1 MKKILECRD
10 LSYAY
15 PARVVFKDVNI
26 VTYTGELVGIVGPTG
41 TGKSTILR
49 VIAHLIPPTRG
60 QVFLE
65 GVEVK
70 SPSPKIS
77 LIHQSIATFPWM
89 TALDNVKLS
98 LRNTKI
104 PDKDATEISKKML
117 DLVGLGG
124 SMDLYPK
131 EMSGGMRQKVSIA
144 RALAASPEVLLLD
157 EPFVYLDEI
166 TANNL
171 RREIHSLVFNPES
184 SLKSAILVSHNLREV
199 VQLADRVY
207 IIKGVPATVVDE
219 LKIDMPKPR
228 SEREPQFFYYL
239 DKLHGDLELR
249 NGGLQK

>member
-1 MKKILECRD
+1 MKMILECRD

-15 PARVVFKDVNI
+15 PARAIFKDINL
-26 VTYTGELVGIVGPTG
+26 VTYKGELVGIVGPTG
-41 TGKSTILR
+41 TGKSTLVR

-60 QVFLE
+60 RVFLD

-70 SPSPKIS
+70 NPSPKIS

-98 LRNTKI
+98 LCSTKI
-104 PDKDATEISKKML
+104 SDEESTKISRKML
-117 DLVGLGG
+117 DLVGLGE
-124 SMDLYPK
+124 SLDLYPK
-131 EMSGGMRQKVSIA
+131 EMSGGMRQKVAIA

-166 TANNL
+166 SANKL
-171 RREIHSLVFNPES
+171 RREIYSLLFNPES

-207 IIKGVPATVVDE
+207 VIKGTPATIVE
-219 LKIDMPKPR
+219 EIKIDLPRPR
-228 SEREPQFFYYL
+228 SERDPQFFNYL
-239 DKLHGDLELR
+239 DEIHGYLEQK
-249 NGGLQK
+249 NGEA